1 MSTHDRTTDDFRGPV
16 SSAGDRY
23 RQILDTAPDAMVVVD
38 HTGTISFANLQTETI
53 FGYRRDELLGKPLE
67 VLIPERFR
75 ATHGGHMARYYA
87 QPSTRHMGSGLALF
101 GRRADG
107 TEMDIEVSLAPVHT
121 SGGMLVCAAIRDI
134 SERKTHRGDGQAR
147 RRAARERRREH
158 QRSVRPVRRGRSPRA
173 VQQRLPHAPRLAPR
187 LARGAALPRDPEGLD
202 RRPRFP
208 RRSTRARHSTSIVSR
223 GVRSRRPRST
233 FAPRTAT
240 PSA

>member
-1 MSTHDRTTDDFRGPV
+1 MTTHDRTTDDLRGPV

-38 HTGTISFANLQTETI
+38 ASGTISFANLQTETI
-53 FGYRRDELLGKPLE
+53 FGYRRDQLLGKALE

-87 QPSTRHMGSGLALF
+87 QPSTRHMGAGLALF

-134 SERKTHRGDGQAR
+134 SERKRIEAMVKLGA
-147 RRAARERRREH
+147 E
-158 QRSVRPVRRGRSPRA
+158 
-173 VQQRLPHAPRLAPR
+173 RLASAVESIKDPFALFDAGDHLVQCNSAYRSLLGSR
-187 LARGAALPRDPEGLD
+187 LGSLVGRPYHEILKAWIDDLAFPDEAD
-202 RRPRFP
+202 RK
-208 RRSTRARHSTSIVSR
+208 SV
-223 GVRSRRPRST
+223 V
-233 FAPRTAT
+233 
-240 PSA
+240 